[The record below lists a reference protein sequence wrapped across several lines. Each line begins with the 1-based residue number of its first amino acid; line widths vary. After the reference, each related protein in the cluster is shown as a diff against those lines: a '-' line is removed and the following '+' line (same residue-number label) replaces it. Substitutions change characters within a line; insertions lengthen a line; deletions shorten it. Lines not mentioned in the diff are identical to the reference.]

1 VVLIVPVADEHSDAA
16 TRAAEAHGDDL
27 VNVDAALAG
36 GGEVEMSNK
45 LSIGPSTETHTCIS
59 TGIGR
64 GSWCLACHPA
74 RCKQFFRFQHA
85 M

>member
-1 VVLIVPVADEHSDAA
+1 VVPVVPVADEHGDAA

-45 LSIGPSTETHTCIS
+45 LSIGPSTETRTCIS
-59 TGIGR
+59 TRIGR
-64 GSWCLACHPA
+64 GS
-74 RCKQFFRFQHA
+74 
-85 M
+85 